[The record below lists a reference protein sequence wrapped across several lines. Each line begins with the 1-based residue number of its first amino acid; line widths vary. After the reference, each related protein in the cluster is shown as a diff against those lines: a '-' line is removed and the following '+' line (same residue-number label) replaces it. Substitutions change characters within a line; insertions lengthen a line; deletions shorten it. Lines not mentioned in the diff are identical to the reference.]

1 MALMKLAFALA
12 GFLFNF
18 YLMRYAKDYSHWIY
32 TGIGLL
38 FLLGFCILC
47 LMVKEGQYPEPEVL
61 TKSNDPMLV
70 RALSWLKG
78 YFKDSFGILF
88 FTMLFLGT
96 ALHQVSTACR
106 SIFNLLFATKDL
118 GLTEGQFGQI
128 MGIGSLIS
136 LAVIFIC
143 GMLMNKLKAIRIY
156 IGSGYL
162 IIALNIFGYFFVK
175 DYITFYIVGVLIVI
189 IYSIQNL
196 CNVPMFADLFPKNK
210 FGQFSSA
217 NAMINSLLMIVAN
230 FGGGLAIDYFGYRFI
245 FIWDTIFTSL
255 ATIILLYV
263 YFKWRRNNYSTD
275 RIIQKAVSD
284 SAKIHS
290 VELIDAID

>member
-1 MALMKLAFALA
+1 
-12 GFLFNF
+12 
-18 YLMRYAKDYSHWIY
+18 
-32 TGIGLL
+32 
-38 FLLGFCILC
+38 
-47 LMVKEGQYPEPEVL
+47 
-61 TKSNDPMLV
+61 
-70 RALSWLKG
+70 
-78 YFKDSFGILF
+78 
-88 FTMLFLGT
+88 
-96 ALHQVSTACR
+96 
-106 SIFNLLFATKDL
+106 
-118 GLTEGQFGQI
+118 
-128 MGIGSLIS
+128 
-136 LAVIFIC
+136 
-143 GMLMNKLKAIRIY
+143 MNKLKAIRIY

-245 FIWDTIFTSL
+245 FIWDTIFTFL

-263 YFKWRRNNYSTD
+263 YFKWKRSNYSTD
-275 RIIQKAVSD
+275 IIIQKAVSD

-290 VELIDAID
+290 IELLDAID